1 MKDKEKDIKGY
12 QRLRAAQYEQLRRQ
26 LASRNGGKLGNEVIQ
41 VGGGSGAAGSGWT
54 SGWISGWLR
63 LVPAG
68 VGWCRLVPAGASWAS
83 CAQALSA
90 RAAERRSR
98 ACSPDP

>member
-41 VGGGSGAAGSGWT
+41 VGGQAGAAMLPQRG
-54 SGWISGWLR
+54 
-63 LVPAG
+63 AG
-68 VGWCRLVPAGASWAS
+68 
-83 CAQALSA
+83 
-90 RAAERRSR
+90 
-98 ACSPDP
+98 